1 MSRKTL
7 EARKSHRVWFWGVF
21 LATFSFHTF
30 AFPPFDVAEL
40 GYLLP
45 IPAALWLL
53 YNEPTRKQFLLAVGG
68 GFWLSWIVLITWL
81 RHVTWFGWFAMAT
94 ILSVFPIVWA
104 WSVFW
109 LLPKFKDRDALV
121 RFIGILSIC
130 SVWTILEFV
139 RTFFL
144 SGFPWLPL
152 AASQWQRPL
161 MLQVSSYT
169 GFYGAS
175 FLLILVGMVIAFYVR
190 HLFKT
195 KQKGWLRLCPEFLIG
210 VVIWMFA
217 TFGLFQI
224 KFERGERQS
233 FFRAALIQPYVPQN
247 EKWDSA
253 KAGEIMSEIERQVVF
268 QKAIGADVAIFPE
281 AVLPYPLI
289 GDEGMK
295 RWAERLAQD
304 FGGPL
309 VMGALAAEGET
320 LGDEP
325 WYNGLMVLYPQDG
338 LSMTYYQKRQRVP
351 FGEYI
356 PFRKALFFLEKFV
369 PIGSDISPG
378 KSPGPLRLTVQ
389 EDQGAIPIGPLICY
403 EDIFPGLAVDSV
415 KAGARVLVVVT
426 NDAWYGEEGAAYQH
440 AAHSVL
446 RAVETFRPVVRVGNG
461 GWSGWIDEYGN
472 IRDVLETAE
481 GTVYFRGSEVVDVTY
496 DPRNYQKLTFFV
508 QYGNWFIGV
517 CVLILL
523 LFWFLVIRKSNA
535 MTEEEEWAKVEKMK
549 LKIPD
554 QSVR

>member
-1 MSRKTL
+1 MSKETPI
-7 EARKSHRVWFWGVF
+7 KSTSQTVWAWGVF
-21 LATFSFHTF
+21 IVTFCFHTF

-45 IPAALWLL
+45 IPAVLWLF
-53 YNEPTRKQFLLAVGG
+53 YQTPSRKQFLWAVGG
-68 GFWLSWIVLITWL
+68 GFWLSWVVLMVWL
-81 RHVTWFGWFAMAT
+81 RHVTWFGWLAVAT
-94 ILSVFPIVWA
+94 ILSLFPLVWT
-104 WSVFW
+104 WLVFW
-109 LLPKFKDRDALV
+109 MLPKFKDRNTLSRIV
-121 RFIGILSIC
+121 GILSIC
-130 SVWTILEFV
+130 SVWTILEFI

-144 SGFPWLPL
+144 SGLPWLPL
-152 AASQWQRPL
+152 AATQWQRPL

-175 FLLILVGMVIAFYVR
+175 FLLMMVGMVIGFYVR

-195 KQKGWLRLCPEFLIG
+195 KQKGWLRICPEFLIG
-210 VVIWMFA
+210 LVVWMFA

-224 KFERGERQS
+224 KLERGERQS

-247 EKWDSA
+247 EKWDSS
-253 KAGEIMSEIERQVVF
+253 KARDIMAEIERQVVF
-268 QKAIGADVAIFPE
+268 QKAIGADIAIFPE

-289 GDEGMK
+289 GDDGMQI
-295 RWAERLAQD
+295 WAENLSRD

-309 VMGALAAEGET
+309 LMGALAAEGET
-320 LGDEP
+320 RGEDP
-325 WYNGLMVLYPQDG
+325 WYNGLMVIYPEDG
-338 LSMTYYQKRQRVP
+338 LSMTYYRKRQRVP

-356 PFRKALFFLEKFV
+356 PFRNLLFFLEKFV

-378 KSPGPLRLTVQ
+378 KSPGPLRLQ
-389 EDQGAIPIGPLICY
+389 LNEDEGPIPVGPLICY

-461 GWSGWIDEYGN
+461 GWSGWIDEYGI

-481 GTVYFRGSEVVDVTY
+481 GSVYFRGSEVVDVTY
-496 DPRNYQKLTFFV
+496 DPRNLQKLTFFV

-517 CVLILL
+517 CVLILF
-523 LFWFLVIRKSNA
+523 LFWLVVIRKTGA
-535 MTEEEEWAKVEKMK
+535 MTEEEEWMEVEKIK
-549 LKIPD
+549 LNVPD
-554 QSVR
+554 R